1 MLYTILNYAHII
13 AGAVSLA
20 VFWLPIA
27 VKKGSRNHNS
37 LGRVYVNAMYAS
49 SATGAAMSLSA
60 LGAWF
65 MADNNQT
72 NAFQPM
78 WALLLYLSLLTV
90 TTVRHAVLV
99 LKAKQA
105 RNELRALPHV
115 CLTLSLLGFG
125 VVLGVY
131 GYSLNHTLLMI
142 FGALGAFL
150 GGNFLHYSF
159 KPALSQR
166 EWIFEHLSSILG
178 SGIACHTAFFA
189 FGGRTLFAGSSQLQ
203 LLSWI
208 LPGIVGTVLIVYF
221 KRRYQAKFAKPLNF

>member
-1 MLYTILNYAHII
+1 MLYTILHYAHII
-13 AGAVSLA
+13 AGVISLA

-27 VKKGSRNHNS
+27 VKKGSRKHNR
-37 LGRVYVNAMYAS
+37 LGRVYVNAMYVA

-60 LGAWF
+60 ISVWV
-65 MADNNQT
+65 MADNEQT
-72 NAFQPM
+72 GAFQPM
-78 WALLLYLSLLTV
+78 WALLLYLSLLTF

-99 LKAKQA
+99 LKAKQT
-105 RNELRALPHV
+105 RLTLKALPHLG
-115 CLTLSLLGFG
+115 LTVSLLGFG
-125 VVLGVY
+125 IVIGIY
-131 GYSLNHTLLMI
+131 GYVLNHILLMI
-142 FGALGAFL
+142 FGVLGAFL

-159 KPALSQR
+159 KQTLTPR

-189 FGGRTLFAGSSQLQ
+189 FGGRTLFASSSQLQ

-221 KRRYQAKFAKPLNF
+221 KRRYLVKFS